1 MSLPVVVRPLAEQ
14 DLAEAEDCYES
25 RRTGLG
31 AEFRDEV
38 GKVLARLGE
47 TPLAYPV
54 VYRGLRRAI
63 VPRFPYL
70 VYFAASPEQA
80 LVVACLHMAR
90 GSRFLSG
97 RRP

>member
-1 MSLPVVVRPLAEQ
+1 LSLPVVVRPLAKQ
-14 DLAEAEDCYES
+14 DLAEAEDWYES

-54 VYRGLRRAI
+54 VYRGRAFRRL
-63 VPRFPYL
+63 PR
-70 VYFAASPEQA
+70 
-80 LVVACLHMAR
+80 H
-90 GSRFLSG
+90 
-97 RRP
+97 RP